1 MTTSYGESADR
12 PTPKRSTALWFAL
25 AATTAI
31 LAWIA
36 VDLWG
41 SRSTDIRSFD
51 PNAVGRLETAMWR
64 SYYDREK
71 LRLFSQLAELM
82 RAQYRF
88 PFLRSNVAAYQAAR
102 AAFVFKDGFNRAD
115 YEKAL
120 PNLVRFYAAIRR
132 VSNSSFDAERA
143 ARLELEWWM
152 IHRER
157 TSHRPVDL
165 ERALADLP
173 AAVYGVPVERL
184 MEHARLR
191 AGAMLTRD
199 AKAEAG
205 GLTEEDWARIE
216 ELLILSWQS
225 LWNALNSPF
234 TPTPNQKGDS
244 IEK

>member
-1 MTTSYGESADR
+1 MTTSYGESADK
-12 PTPKRSTALWFAL
+12 PTPERSMALWLAL

-41 SRSTDIRSFD
+41 PRSRDIRNFD

-71 LRLFSQLAELM
+71 LRLFTQLAELM
-82 RAQYRF
+82 RIQYRL
-88 PFLRSNVAAYQAAR
+88 PFLRSNIAAYQAAR
-102 AAFVFKDGFNRAD
+102 AAFVFKDGLNRAD

-120 PNLVRFYAAIRR
+120 PNLVRFYTAIRR
-132 VSNSSFDAERA
+132 VSNKSFDAERA
-143 ARLELEWWM
+143 ARLELEWWI

-165 ERALADLP
+165 GRALADLP
-173 AAVYGVPVERL
+173 AEVYGVPAERL
-184 MEHARLR
+184 IVHARLR
-191 AGAMLTRD
+191 AGAILTRD
-199 AKAEAG
+199 AKAQAG

-216 ELLILSWQS
+216 ELLISSWQS
-225 LWNALNSPF
+225 LWKAVNSPLI
-234 TPTPNQKGDS
+234 PTSSAKGDS
-244 IEK
+244 VEK